1 MKDKERIKKFIEFQD
16 KDLKF
21 EDIALELGIAKTTL
35 RAFLNKNGYKMHN
48 GKYKLKDESSEFK
61 QIEFEQSENSNKKKS
76 TNTKENKNTGNKRV
90 KTKKEQDIKKKVDSK
105 TNNNESNSRKN
116 IKIDNKVE
124 TKKIKRGAPK
134 KDRKINIT
142 QEDLDK
148 LCEVYDWY
156 MEVKDLK
163 SMKTKTKTNKK
174 DIKIEDTNI
183 DTLKSTSIKVDKK
196 TWEDFERL
204 CSNSKF
210 TKQEIITQAL
220 KDFMK
225 EYKNL
230 L

>member
-1 MKDKERIKKFIEFQD
+1 MEI
-16 KDLKF
+16 
-21 EDIALELGIAKTTL
+21 
-35 RAFLNKNGYKMHN
+35 
-48 GKYKLKDESSEFK
+48 
-61 QIEFEQSENSNKKKS
+61 
-76 TNTKENKNTGNKRV
+76 
-90 KTKKEQDIKKKVDSK
+90 
-105 TNNNESNSRKN
+105 
-116 IKIDNKVE
+116 
-124 TKKIKRGAPK
+124 KKIKRATPK

-163 SMKTKTKTNKK
+163 SMKSKSNTIKK
-174 DIKIEDTNI
+174 DIKIEDTNL
-183 DTLKSTSIKVDKK
+183 DSLKSTSIKVDKK

-210 TKQEIITQAL
+210 SKQEIITQAL

>member
-1 MKDKERIKKFIEFQD
+1 MKDKDKERIKKLIELQN

-35 RAFLNKNGYKMHN
+35 RVFLNRNGYKMYN

-61 QIEFEQSENSNKKKS
+61 QIEFEQSKNSSKKKS
-76 TNTKENKNTGNKRV
+76 TKIKENKNTANKEV
-90 KTKKEQDIKKKVDSK
+90 KIKKDIKKKVDSK
-105 TNNNESNSRKN
+105 EGNSINN

-124 TKKIKRGAPK
+124 TKKYKRGVPK

-163 SMKTKTKTNKK
+163 SMKIKANTNKIV
-174 DIKIEDTNI
+174 IKIEDTNI
-183 DTLKSTSIKVDKK
+183 DTLKSTSLKVDKK
-196 TWEDFERL
+196 TWQDFERL

>member
-1 MKDKERIKKFIEFQD
+1 M
-16 KDLKF
+16 
-21 EDIALELGIAKTTL
+21 
-35 RAFLNKNGYKMHN
+35 
-48 GKYKLKDESSEFK
+48 
-61 QIEFEQSENSNKKKS
+61 KKKQ
-76 TNTKENKNTGNKRV
+76 KGKRLR
-90 KTKKEQDIKKKVDSK
+90 KSKIQDQDLEPKAIQEMKHKKE
-105 TNNNESNSRKN
+105 E
-116 IKIDNKVE
+116 
-124 TKKIKRGAPK
+124 
-134 KDRKINIT
+134 
-142 QEDLDK
+142 
-148 LCEVYDWY
+148 
-156 MEVKDLK
+156 
-163 SMKTKTKTNKK
+163 KK

>member
-1 MKDKERIKKFIEFQD
+1 MKDKERIKKFIELQD
-16 KDLKF
+16 KNLKF

-35 RAFLNKNGYKMHN
+35 RVFLNKNGYKMNN
-48 GKYKLKDESSEFK
+48 GKYKLKDDFIEFK
-61 QIEFEQSENSNKKKS
+61 QIEFEENKNYNKNKS
-76 TNTKENKNTGNKRV
+76 TKTKENKTTSKKEKETTKTG
-90 KTKKEQDIKKKVDSK
+90 KTK
-105 TNNNESNSRKN
+105 ESNLKKN
-116 IKIDNKVE
+116 IKVENKT
-124 TKKIKRGAPK
+124 TKRQIPK

-163 SMKTKTKTNKK
+163 SMKSNSSKNKK
-174 DIKIEDTNI
+174 DIKIEDTNLES
-183 DTLKSTSIKVDKK
+183 LKSTNIKVDKK

-210 TKQEIITQAL
+210 SKQEIITQAL

>member
-1 MKDKERIKKFIEFQD
+1 MKDKERIKKFIELQD
-16 KDLKF
+16 KNLKF

-35 RAFLNKNGYKMHN
+35 RVFLNKNGYKMNN
-48 GKYKLKDESSEFK
+48 GKYKLKDDFIEFK
-61 QIEFEQSENSNKKKS
+61 QIEFEENKNYNKNKS
-76 TNTKENKNTGNKRV
+76 TKTKENKT
-90 KTKKEQDIKKKVDSK
+90 TSKKEKDITK
-105 TNNNESNSRKN
+105 TGKNKESNLKKN
-116 IKIDNKVE
+116 IKVENKVE
-124 TKKIKRGAPK
+124 NKTTKRQIPK

-163 SMKTKTKTNKK
+163 SMKSNSSKNKK
-174 DIKIEDTNI
+174 DIKIEDTNLES
-183 DTLKSTSIKVDKK
+183 LKSTNIKVDKK

-210 TKQEIITQAL
+210 SKQEIITQAL

>member
-1 MKDKERIKKFIEFQD
+1 MKDKERIKKFIELQD
-16 KDLKF
+16 KNLKF

-35 RAFLNKNGYKMHN
+35 RVFLNKNGYKMNN
-48 GKYKLKDESSEFK
+48 GKYKLKDDFIEFK
-61 QIEFEQSENSNKKKS
+61 QIEFEENKNSNKNKS
-76 TNTKENKNTGNKRV
+76 TKTKENKTNSKKEKDTTKTG
-90 KTKKEQDIKKKVDSK
+90 KTK
-105 TNNNESNSRKN
+105 ESNPKKN
-116 IKIDNKVE
+116 IKVENKVE
-124 TKKIKRGAPK
+124 NKTTKRQIPK

-163 SMKTKTKTNKK
+163 SMKSNSNKNKK
-174 DIKIEDTNI
+174 DIKIEDTNLES
-183 DTLKSTSIKVDKK
+183 LKSTNIKVDKK

-210 TKQEIITQAL
+210 SKQEIITQAL

>member
-1 MKDKERIKKFIEFQD
+1 MKDKERIKKFIELQD

-35 RAFLNKNGYKMHN
+35 RAFLNKNGYKMNN
-48 GKYKLKDESSEFK
+48 GKYKLKDESSKCK
-61 QIEFEQSENSNKKKS
+61 QMEFEQSENPSKNKS
-76 TNTKENKNTGNKRV
+76 TKIKENKNDYNKEV
-90 KTKKEQDIKKKVDSK
+90 KIKKEKNTKKKVDSK
-105 TNNNESNSRKN
+105 K
-116 IKIDNKVE
+116 DNAVE
-124 TKKIKRGAPK
+124 IKKIKRATPK

-163 SMKTKTKTNKK
+163 SMKSKSNTNKK
-174 DIKIEDTNI
+174 DIKIEDTNL
-183 DTLKSTSIKVDKK
+183 DSLKSTSIKVDKK

-210 TKQEIITQAL
+210 SKQEIITQAL

>member
-1 MKDKERIKKFIEFQD
+1 MKDKDKERIKKFIELQN

-35 RAFLNKNGYKMHN
+35 RVFLNRNGYKMYN

-61 QIEFEQSENSNKKKS
+61 QIEFEQSKNSNKKKS
-76 TNTKENKNTGNKRV
+76 TKIKENKNTANKEG
-90 KTKKEQDIKKKVDSK
+90 KIKKDIKKKVDSK
-105 TNNNESNSRKN
+105 EGNSIKN

-124 TKKIKRGAPK
+124 TKKNKRGVPK

-142 QEDLDK
+142 QVDLDK

-163 SMKTKTKTNKK
+163 SMKSKAKTNKK

>member
-1 MKDKERIKKFIEFQD
+1 MKDKDKERIKKFIELQN

-35 RAFLNKNGYKMHN
+35 RVFLNRNGYKMYN

-61 QIEFEQSENSNKKKS
+61 QIEFEQSKNSSKKKS
-76 TNTKENKNTGNKRV
+76 TKIKENKNTANKEV
-90 KTKKEQDIKKKVDSK
+90 KIKKEKDTKK
-105 TNNNESNSRKN
+105 
-116 IKIDNKVE
+116 
-124 TKKIKRGAPK
+124 
-134 KDRKINIT
+134 
-142 QEDLDK
+142 
-148 LCEVYDWY
+148 
-156 MEVKDLK
+156 
-163 SMKTKTKTNKK
+163 
-174 DIKIEDTNI
+174 KIEDTNI

-196 TWEDFERL
+196 TWQDFERL

>member
-1 MKDKERIKKFIEFQD
+1 MKDKERIKKFIELQD
-16 KDLKF
+16 KNLKF

-35 RAFLNKNGYKMHN
+35 RVFLNKNGYKMNN
-48 GKYKLKDESSEFK
+48 GKYKLKDDVIEFK
-61 QIEFEQSENSNKKKS
+61 QIEFEENKNYNKNKS
-76 TNTKENKNTGNKRV
+76 TKTKENKTTSKKEKDTTKTG
-90 KTKKEQDIKKKVDSK
+90 KTK
-105 TNNNESNSRKN
+105 ESNLKKN
-116 IKIDNKVE
+116 IKVENKVE
-124 TKKIKRGAPK
+124 NKTTKRQIPK

-163 SMKTKTKTNKK
+163 SMKSNSSKNKK
-174 DIKIEDTNI
+174 DIKIEDTNLES
-183 DTLKSTSIKVDKK
+183 LKSTNIKVDKK

-210 TKQEIITQAL
+210 SKQEIITQAL

>member
-1 MKDKERIKKFIEFQD
+1 MKDKERIKKFIELQD
-16 KDLKF
+16 KNLKF

-35 RAFLNKNGYKMHN
+35 RVFLNKNGYKMNN
-48 GKYKLKDESSEFK
+48 GKYKLKDDVIEFK
-61 QIEFEQSENSNKKKS
+61 QIEFEENKNSNKNKS
-76 TNTKENKNTGNKRV
+76 TKTKENKTTSKKEKETTKTG
-90 KTKKEQDIKKKVDSK
+90 KTK
-105 TNNNESNSRKN
+105 ESNLKKN
-116 IKIDNKVE
+116 IKVENKVE
-124 TKKIKRGAPK
+124 NKTTKRQIPK

-163 SMKTKTKTNKK
+163 SMKTNSSKNKK
-174 DIKIEDTNI
+174 DIKIEDTNLES
-183 DTLKSTSIKVDKK
+183 LKSTNIKVDKK

-210 TKQEIITQAL
+210 SKQEIITQAL

>member
-1 MKDKERIKKFIEFQD
+1 MKDKERIKKFIELQD
-16 KDLKF
+16 KNLKF

-35 RAFLNKNGYKMHN
+35 RVFLNKNGYKMNN
-48 GKYKLKDESSEFK
+48 GKYKLKDDVIEFK
-61 QIEFEQSENSNKKKS
+61 QIEFEENKNSNKNKS
-76 TNTKENKNTGNKRV
+76 TKTKENKTTSKKEKDTTKTG
-90 KTKKEQDIKKKVDSK
+90 KTK
-105 TNNNESNSRKN
+105 ESNLKKN
-116 IKIDNKVE
+116 IKVENKVE
-124 TKKIKRGAPK
+124 NKTTKRQIPK

-163 SMKTKTKTNKK
+163 SMKSNSSKNKK
-174 DIKIEDTNI
+174 DIKIEDTNLES
-183 DTLKSTSIKVDKK
+183 LKSTNIKVDKK

-210 TKQEIITQAL
+210 SKQEIITQAL

>member
-1 MKDKERIKKFIEFQD
+1 MKDKERIKKFIELQD

-35 RAFLNKNGYKMHN
+35 RAFLNKNGYKMNN
-48 GKYKLKDESSEFK
+48 GKYKLKDESSKFK
-61 QIEFEQSENSNKKKS
+61 QMEFEQSENTSKNKS
-76 TNTKENKNTGNKRV
+76 TKIKENKSDYNKEV
-90 KTKKEQDIKKKVDSK
+90 KIKKEKNTKKKVDSK
-105 TNNNESNSRKN
+105 K
-116 IKIDNKVE
+116 DNAVE
-124 TKKIKRGAPK
+124 IKKIKRATPK

-163 SMKTKTKTNKK
+163 SMKSKSNTNKK
-174 DIKIEDTNI
+174 DIKIEDTNL
-183 DTLKSTSIKVDKK
+183 DSLKSTSIKVDKK

-210 TKQEIITQAL
+210 SKQEIITQAL

>member
-1 MKDKERIKKFIEFQD
+1 MKDKERIKKFIELQD
-16 KDLKF
+16 KNLKF

-35 RAFLNKNGYKMHN
+35 RVFLNKNGYKMNN
-48 GKYKLKDESSEFK
+48 GKYKLKDDFIEFK
-61 QIEFEQSENSNKKKS
+61 QIEFEENKNSNKNKS
-76 TNTKENKNTGNKRV
+76 TKTKENKTNSKKEKDTTKTG
-90 KTKKEQDIKKKVDSK
+90 KTK
-105 TNNNESNSRKN
+105 ESNLKKN
-116 IKIDNKVE
+116 IKVENKVE
-124 TKKIKRGAPK
+124 NKTTKRQIPK

-163 SMKTKTKTNKK
+163 SMKSNSSKNKK
-174 DIKIEDTNI
+174 DIKIEDTNLES
-183 DTLKSTSIKVDKK
+183 LKSTNIKVDKK

-210 TKQEIITQAL
+210 SKQEIITQAL

>member
-1 MKDKERIKKFIEFQD
+1 MKDKDKERIKKFIELQN

-35 RAFLNKNGYKMHN
+35 RVFLNRNGYKMYN

-61 QIEFEQSENSNKKKS
+61 QIEFEQSKNSSKKKS
-76 TNTKENKNTGNKRV
+76 TKIKENKNTANKEV
-90 KTKKEQDIKKKVDSK
+90 KIKKEKDTKKKVESK
-105 TNNNESNSRKN
+105 EGNSRKN

-124 TKKIKRGAPK
+124 TKKNKRGVLK

-163 SMKTKTKTNKK
+163 SMKIKAKTNKK
-174 DIKIEDTNI
+174 DIKIEYTNI

>member
-1 MKDKERIKKFIEFQD
+1 MKDKDKERIKKFIELQN

-35 RAFLNKNGYKMHN
+35 RVFLNRNGYKMYN

-61 QIEFEQSENSNKKKS
+61 QIEFEQSKNSSKKKS
-76 TNTKENKNTGNKRV
+76 TKIKENKNTANKEV
-90 KTKKEQDIKKKVDSK
+90 KIKKDIKKKVDSK

-124 TKKIKRGAPK
+124 TKKNKRGVPK

-163 SMKTKTKTNKK
+163 SMKIKAKTNKK

>member
-1 MKDKERIKKFIEFQD
+1 MKDKERIKKFIELQD
-16 KDLKF
+16 KNLKF

-35 RAFLNKNGYKMHN
+35 RVFLNKNGYKMNN
-48 GKYKLKDESSEFK
+48 GKYKLKDDFIEFK
-61 QIEFEQSENSNKKKS
+61 QIEFEENKNSNKNKS
-76 TNTKENKNTGNKRV
+76 TKTKENKTTSKKEKETTKTG
-90 KTKKEQDIKKKVDSK
+90 KTK
-105 TNNNESNSRKN
+105 ESNLKKN
-116 IKIDNKVE
+116 IKVENKVE
-124 TKKIKRGAPK
+124 NKTTKRQIPK

-163 SMKTKTKTNKK
+163 SMKSNSSKNKK
-174 DIKIEDTNI
+174 DIKIEDTNLES
-183 DTLKSTSIKVDKK
+183 LKSTNIKVDKK

-210 TKQEIITQAL
+210 SKQEIITQAL

>member
-1 MKDKERIKKFIEFQD
+1 MKDKDKERIKKFIELQN

-35 RAFLNKNGYKMHN
+35 RVFLNRNGYKMYN

-61 QIEFEQSENSNKKKS
+61 QIEFEQSKNSNKKKS
-76 TNTKENKNTGNKRV
+76 TKIKENKNTANKEG
-90 KTKKEQDIKKKVDSK
+90 KIKKDIKKKVDSK
-105 TNNNESNSRKN
+105 EGNSIKN

-124 TKKIKRGAPK
+124 TKKNKRGVPK

-142 QEDLDK
+142 QVDLDK

-163 SMKTKTKTNKK
+163 SMKIKAKTNKK

-183 DTLKSTSIKVDKK
+183 ESLKSTSIKVDKK
-196 TWEDFERL
+196 TSEDFERL

-220 KDFMK
+220 KDFIK

>member
-1 MKDKERIKKFIEFQD
+1 MKDKDKDKERIKKFIELQN

-35 RAFLNKNGYKMHN
+35 RVFLNRNGYKMYN

-61 QIEFEQSENSNKKKS
+61 QIEFEQSKNSNKKKS
-76 TNTKENKNTGNKRV
+76 TKIKENKNTANKEG
-90 KTKKEQDIKKKVDSK
+90 KIKKDIKKKVDSK
-105 TNNNESNSRKN
+105 EGNSIKN

-124 TKKIKRGAPK
+124 TKKNKRGVPK

-163 SMKTKTKTNKK
+163 SMKNKAKTNKK

-183 DTLKSTSIKVDKK
+183 ESLKSTSIKVDKK

>member
-1 MKDKERIKKFIEFQD
+1 MKDKERIKKFIELQN
-16 KDLKF
+16 KGLKL

-35 RAFLNKNGYKMHN
+35 RVFLNKNGYKMYN
-48 GKYKLKDESSEFK
+48 GIYKLKDESAEFK
-61 QIEFEQSENSNKKKS
+61 QIEFEESKSSNNKSTKITKSKKTSNK
-76 TNTKENKNTGNKRV
+76 ED
-90 KTKKEQDIKKKVDSK
+90 KTKKEVIKKVDNK
-105 TNNNESNSRKN
+105 TNKQSKSKQSLNTDTIQKKN
-116 IKIDNKVE
+116 VKMKSV
-124 TKKIKRGAPK
+124 R

-163 SMKTKTKTNKK
+163 TIKSKPKNNKK
-174 DIKIEDTNI
+174 DIKIENSNI
-183 DTLKSTSIKVDKK
+183 ENLKTTSIKVDKS

-204 CSNSKF
+204 CSNSQFSKI
-210 TKQEIITQAL
+210 EIITQAL

>member
-1 MKDKERIKKFIEFQD
+1 MKDKERIKKFIELQD
-16 KDLKF
+16 KNLKF

-35 RAFLNKNGYKMHN
+35 RVFLNKNGYKMNN
-48 GKYKLKDESSEFK
+48 GKYKLKDDVIEFK
-61 QIEFEQSENSNKKKS
+61 QIEFEENKNYNKNKS
-76 TNTKENKNTGNKRV
+76 TKTKENKTTSKKEKDITKTG
-90 KTKKEQDIKKKVDSK
+90 KTK
-105 TNNNESNSRKN
+105 ESNLKKN
-116 IKIDNKVE
+116 IKVENKT
-124 TKKIKRGAPK
+124 TKRQIPK

-163 SMKTKTKTNKK
+163 SMKSNSSKNKK
-174 DIKIEDTNI
+174 DIKIEDTNLES
-183 DTLKSTSIKVDKK
+183 LKSTNIKVDKK

-210 TKQEIITQAL
+210 SKQEIITQAL

>member
-1 MKDKERIKKFIEFQD
+1 MKDKERIKKFIELQD
-16 KDLKF
+16 KNLKL

-35 RAFLNKNGYKMHN
+35 RVFLNKNGYKMNN
-48 GKYKLKDESSEFK
+48 GKYKLKDDFIEFK
-61 QIEFEQSENSNKKKS
+61 QIEFEENKNFNKNKS
-76 TNTKENKNTGNKRV
+76 IKTKENKTTSKKEKETTKTG
-90 KTKKEQDIKKKVDSK
+90 KTK
-105 TNNNESNSRKN
+105 ESNLKKN
-116 IKIDNKVE
+116 IKVENKVE
-124 TKKIKRGAPK
+124 NKTTKRQIPK

-163 SMKTKTKTNKK
+163 SMKSNSSKNKK
-174 DIKIEDTNI
+174 DIKIEDTNLES
-183 DTLKSTSIKVDKK
+183 LKSTNIKVDKK

-210 TKQEIITQAL
+210 SKQEIITQAL

>member
-1 MKDKERIKKFIEFQD
+1 MKDKERIKKFIELQD
-16 KDLKF
+16 KNLKF

-35 RAFLNKNGYKMHN
+35 RVFLNKNGYKMNN
-48 GKYKLKDESSEFK
+48 GKYKLKDDVIEFK
-61 QIEFEQSENSNKKKS
+61 QIEFEENKNYNKNKS
-76 TNTKENKNTGNKRV
+76 TKTKENKTTSKKEKDITKTG
-90 KTKKEQDIKKKVDSK
+90 KTK
-105 TNNNESNSRKN
+105 ESNLKKN
-116 IKIDNKVE
+116 IKVENKVE
-124 TKKIKRGAPK
+124 NKTTKRQIPK

-163 SMKTKTKTNKK
+163 SMKSNSSKNKK
-174 DIKIEDTNI
+174 DIKIEDTNLES
-183 DTLKSTSIKVDKK
+183 LKSTNIKVDKK

-210 TKQEIITQAL
+210 SKQEIITQAL

>member
-1 MKDKERIKKFIEFQD
+1 MKDKERIKKFIELQN
-16 KDLKF
+16 KGLKL

-35 RAFLNKNGYKMHN
+35 RVFLNKNGYKMYN
-48 GKYKLKDESSEFK
+48 GIYKLKDENIEFK
-61 QIEFEQSENSNKKKS
+61 QIEFEDSKNSNNKS
-76 TNTKENKNTGNKRV
+76 TKITKSKKTSTKEEKI
-90 KTKKEQDIKKKVDSK
+90 KKEVIKKVDNKINSEECKSK
-105 TNNNESNSRKN
+105 KN
-116 IKIDNKVE
+116 IKTD
-124 TKKIKRGAPK
+124 TIKNESVKRKSVK

-163 SMKTKTKTNKK
+163 TIKSKSKSNKK
-174 DIKIEDTNI
+174 DIKIENNNI
-183 DTLKSTSIKVDKK
+183 ENLKTASIKVDKN

-204 CSNSKF
+204 CSNSQFSK
-210 TKQEIITQAL
+210 TEIITQAL

>member
-1 MKDKERIKKFIEFQD
+1 MKDKERIKKFIELQD
-16 KDLKF
+16 KNLKF

-35 RAFLNKNGYKMHN
+35 RVFLNKNGYKMNN
-48 GKYKLKDESSEFK
+48 GKYKLKDDFIEFK
-61 QIEFEQSENSNKKKS
+61 QIEFEENKNYNKNKS
-76 TNTKENKNTGNKRV
+76 TKTKENKTTSKKEKETTKTG
-90 KTKKEQDIKKKVDSK
+90 KTK
-105 TNNNESNSRKN
+105 ESNLKKN
-116 IKIDNKVE
+116 IKVENKT
-124 TKKIKRGAPK
+124 TKRQIPK

-163 SMKTKTKTNKK
+163 SMKSNSSKNKK
-174 DIKIEDTNI
+174 DIKIEDTNLES
-183 DTLKSTSIKVDKK
+183 LKSTNIKVDKK

-210 TKQEIITQAL
+210 SKQEIINQAL

>member
-1 MKDKERIKKFIEFQD
+1 MKDKERIKKFIELQD

-35 RAFLNKNGYKMHN
+35 RVFLNKNGYKMYN
-48 GKYKLKDESSEFK
+48 GKYKFKDEVSEFK
-61 QIEFEQSENSNKKKS
+61 QIEFEESKNSRKKKS
-76 TNTKENKNTGNKRV
+76 TKIKEDKNPASKEV
-90 KTKKEQDIKKKVDSK
+90 KIKKEK
-105 TNNNESNSRKN
+105 
-116 IKIDNKVE
+116 E
-124 TKKIKRGAPK
+124 TKKKLESKKNNKESISKKNIEGDNNIQNKSVKRVTPK
-134 KDRKINIT
+134 KDRKINVT

-156 MEVKDLK
+156 MQVRDLK
-163 SMKTKTKTNKK
+163 TIKSKVKTNKK
-174 DIKIEDTNI
+174 DIKIENTNLES
-183 DTLKSTSIKVDKK
+183 LKTTTIKVDKL

-204 CSNSKF
+204 CSNSQF

-225 EYKNL
+225 EYKSL

>member
-1 MKDKERIKKFIEFQD
+1 MKDKDKERIKKFIELQN

-35 RAFLNKNGYKMHN
+35 RVFLNRNGYKMYN

-61 QIEFEQSENSNKKKS
+61 QIEFEQSKNSNKKKS
-76 TNTKENKNTGNKRV
+76 TKIKENKNTANKEG
-90 KTKKEQDIKKKVDSK
+90 KIKKDIKKKVDSK
-105 TNNNESNSRKN
+105 EGNSIKN

-124 TKKIKRGAPK
+124 TKKNKRGVPK

-163 SMKTKTKTNKK
+163 SMKNKAKTNKK

-183 DTLKSTSIKVDKK
+183 ESLKSTSIKVDKK

>member
-1 MKDKERIKKFIEFQD
+1 MKDKERIKKFIELQN
-16 KDLKF
+16 KGLKL

-35 RAFLNKNGYKMHN
+35 RVFLNKNGYKMYN
-48 GKYKLKDESSEFK
+48 GIYKLKDESAEFK
-61 QIEFEQSENSNKKKS
+61 QIEFEESKSSNNQSTKIIKSKKTSNKEDKI
-76 TNTKENKNTGNKRV
+76 
-90 KTKKEQDIKKKVDSK
+90 KKEVIKKVDNK
-105 TNNNESNSRKN
+105 TNKECKPKQSLNPDVIQKKN
-116 IKIDNKVE
+116 VKMKSV
-124 TKKIKRGAPK
+124 K

-163 SMKTKTKTNKK
+163 TIKSKPKNNKK
-174 DIKIEDTNI
+174 DIKIENSNI
-183 DTLKSTSIKVDKK
+183 EDLKTTSIKVDKS

-204 CSNSKF
+204 CSNSQFSKI
-210 TKQEIITQAL
+210 EIITQAL

>member
-1 MKDKERIKKFIEFQD
+1 MKDKDKERIKKFIELQD

-35 RAFLNKNGYKMHN
+35 RVFLNRNGYKMYN

-61 QIEFEQSENSNKKKS
+61 QIEFEQSKNSNKKKS
-76 TNTKENKNTGNKRV
+76 TKIKENKNTANKEV
-90 KTKKEQDIKKKVDSK
+90 KIKKDIKKKVDSK
-105 TNNNESNSRKN
+105 EGNSIKN

-124 TKKIKRGAPK
+124 TKKNKRGVPK

-163 SMKTKTKTNKK
+163 SMKNKAKTNKK

-183 DTLKSTSIKVDKK
+183 ESLKSTSIKVDKK

>member
-1 MKDKERIKKFIEFQD
+1 MKDKDKERIKKFIELQN

-35 RAFLNKNGYKMHN
+35 RVFLNRNGYKMYN

-61 QIEFEQSENSNKKKS
+61 QIEFEQSKNSSKKKS
-76 TNTKENKNTGNKRV
+76 TKIKENKNTA
-90 KTKKEQDIKKKVDSK
+90 KKVESK
-105 TNNNESNSRKN
+105 EGNSRKN

-124 TKKIKRGAPK
+124 TKKNKRGVPK

-163 SMKTKTKTNKK
+163 SMKSKAKTNKK

-183 DTLKSTSIKVDKK
+183 ESLKSTSIKVDKK

>member
-1 MKDKERIKKFIEFQD
+1 M
-16 KDLKF
+16 KF

-35 RAFLNKNGYKMHN
+35 RVFLNKNGYKMNN
-48 GKYKLKDESSEFK
+48 GKYKLKDDFIEFK
-61 QIEFEQSENSNKKKS
+61 QIEFEENKNYNKNKS
-76 TNTKENKNTGNKRV
+76 TKTKENKTTSKKEKDTTKTG
-90 KTKKEQDIKKKVDSK
+90 KTK
-105 TNNNESNSRKN
+105 ESNLKKN
-116 IKIDNKVE
+116 IKVENKVE
-124 TKKIKRGAPK
+124 NKTTKRQIPK

-163 SMKTKTKTNKK
+163 SMKSNSSKNKK
-174 DIKIEDTNI
+174 DIKIEDTNLES
-183 DTLKSTSIKVDKK
+183 LKSTNIKVDKK

-210 TKQEIITQAL
+210 SKQEIITQAL

>member
-1 MKDKERIKKFIEFQD
+1 MKI
-16 KDLKF
+16 L
-21 EDIALELGIAKTTL
+21 AKINL
-35 RAFLNKNGYKMHN
+35 L
-48 GKYKLKDESSEFK
+48 
-61 QIEFEQSENSNKKKS
+61 
-76 TNTKENKNTGNKRV
+76 
-90 KTKKEQDIKKKVDSK
+90 KVDSK
-105 TNNNESNSRKN
+105 K
-116 IKIDNKVE
+116 DNAVE
-124 TKKIKRGAPK
+124 IKKIKRATPK
-134 KDRKINIT
+134 KYRKINIT

-163 SMKTKTKTNKK
+163 SMKSKSNTNKK
-174 DIKIEDTNI
+174 DIKIEDTNL
-183 DTLKSTSIKVDKK
+183 DSLKSTSIKVDKK

-210 TKQEIITQAL
+210 SKQEIITQAL

>member
-1 MKDKERIKKFIEFQD
+1 MKDKDKERIKKFIELQN

-35 RAFLNKNGYKMHN
+35 RVFLNRNGYKMYN

-61 QIEFEQSENSNKKKS
+61 QIEFEQSKNSSKKKS
-76 TNTKENKNTGNKRV
+76 TKIKENKNIAK
-90 KTKKEQDIKKKVDSK
+90 KIKKEKDTKKKVESK
-105 TNNNESNSRKN
+105 EGNSRKN

-124 TKKIKRGAPK
+124 TKKNKRGVPK

-163 SMKTKTKTNKK
+163 SMKIKAKTNKK
-174 DIKIEDTNI
+174 DIKIEYTNI

-196 TWEDFERL
+196 TLEDFERL